1 MDKTKITDFIFSL
14 RIPDTAQIIV
24 SLSPT
29 KASYR
34 FYSMPTLEDNN
45 MNFDTKTYEDILDII
60 FSESDNSRPMPEDLD
75 VQAYIYEDD
84 KREVLPEETLTHD
97 KLELIIN
104 RLMKNYPEFSMLR
117 GFL

>member
-1 MDKTKITDFIFSL
+1 MDKTKVTDFIFSL
-14 RIPDTAQIIV
+14 KIPDTAQMIV
-24 SLSPT
+24 SLSPA

-34 FYSMPTLEDNN
+34 FYSMPTLEDND
-45 MNFDTKTYEDILDII
+45 MNFDTETFNDVLNIV
-60 FSESDNSRPMPEDLD
+60 FSQTGNSRPMPDDLD

-84 KREVLPEETLTHD
+84 KREVLSEESLTYD

-104 RLMKNYPEFSMLR
+104 RIMKNYPEFSMLR

>member
-1 MDKTKITDFIFSL
+1 
-14 RIPDTAQIIV
+14 
-24 SLSPT
+24 
-29 KASYR
+29 
-34 FYSMPTLEDNN
+34 
-45 MNFDTKTYEDILDII
+45 
-60 FSESDNSRPMPEDLD
+60 MPEDLD

-84 KREVLPEETLTHD
+84 KREVLPEESLTHD

>member
-1 MDKTKITDFIFSL
+1 MDKTKITDFVFAL
-14 RIPDTAQIIV
+14 KIPDAAQMIV
-24 SLSPT
+24 ALSPT

-34 FYSMPTLEDNN
+34 FYSMPTLEDND
-45 MNFDTKTYEDILDII
+45 MNFDTKTYEDILDIV
-60 FSESDNSRPMPEDLD
+60 FSESDNSRPIPDDLD
-75 VQAYIYEDD
+75 VQAFAYEDD
-84 KREVLPEETLTHD
+84 KRKDLSTDILTYD